1 MTTQRDGALRR
12 IHITGVSDV
21 HNFGDAL
28 FPLIAA
34 RRLAPLGYEVVPA
47 SPTGAAL
54 IWPDAMRS
62 VAIERLLSEQEDS
75 SGLLLGGGHIILA
88 DVPSLLFGSHPGYS
102 AGAIPSLWLGAS
114 LIAALRDLP
123 VAWNAPGVFGP
134 LAGPELRATASAAIG
149 LAGYVAVRDHHSR
162 ALLGEQHAM
171 RVNVA
176 PDTAL
181 ELAALWP
188 RRDLRTAF
196 RRLMER
202 KGMDSDR
209 PLLAVHLRRMD
220 PSEDGVAELAA
231 RITAFAASHGVM
243 PALVAIGP
251 DAGDARTHRQLSR
264 HLGVAHLLL
273 DDPLSLREIAAL
285 IAHAV
290 YYVGNSLHGYVA
302 AASYGVPGLLV
313 AKPPARRFRG
323 FLEQYGRPQD
333 FARGWGEAF
342 ALTATRL
349 QERPAATLPAAIVT
363 GLDRHWAAVA
373 ACLALGRAADGEAR
387 LAFLRHYMGLGHR
400 RAGGAWSLLPVAS
413 REYAVGRSSGASA
426 PEAEHAG

>member
-1 MTTQRDGALRR
+1 MTTQRDGASRR

-54 IWPDAMRS
+54 TWPDAMRS
-62 VAIERLLSEQEDS
+62 VAIERLLSEQEES

-88 DVPSLLFGSHPGYS
+88 DVPTLLFSSHPGYG

-134 LAGPELRATASAAIG
+134 LAGAELRATTSAAIG
-149 LAGYVAVRDHHSR
+149 LAGYVAVRDGRSR
-162 ALLGEQHAM
+162 DVLGAQHAD
-171 RVNVA
+171 RVMVA

-188 RRDLRTAF
+188 RRDLSPAF
-196 RRLMER
+196 RQLMER
-202 KGMDSDR
+202 KGMDGGR
-209 PLLAVHLRRMD
+209 PLLAVHLRRKD
-220 PSEDGVAELAA
+220 LSEDGVAELAA
-231 RITAFAASHGVM
+231 RITAFAASHGVV

-251 DAGDARTHRQLSR
+251 DAGDAPAHRQLSR
-264 HLGVAHLLL
+264 HLDIEHLLL

-290 YYVGNSLHGYVA
+290 FFVGNSLHGYVA

-333 FARGWGEAF
+333 FARSWDEAF
-342 ALTATRL
+342 ALAAPRL
-349 QERPAATLPAAIVT
+349 AERGAALPAAVIA
-363 GLDRHWAAVA
+363 GLDRHWAGVA
-373 ACLALGRAADGEAR
+373 ACLALGRATDAEAR
-387 LAFLRHYMGLGHR
+387 LAFLKHYMRLGQQ
-400 RAGGAWSLLPVAS
+400 RAGAAWSFLPVLS
-413 REYAVGRSSGASA
+413 REYAVGARPGASA
-426 PEAEHAG
+426 READHAG